1 VTLLLSA
8 ATGLAQNTGVP
19 PQIPKDTFDGV
30 KRIVAFGDIH
40 GDYDRLVELLRT
52 AQLVD
57 NKNKWIGNKSH
68 LVLCGDDV
76 DRGTSTAKVLDLLMA
91 LEPQAL
97 KAGGE
102 IHTLI
107 GNHEAMNLYGDLRYV
122 TKEDFAG
129 FALPNAKELREQYLH
144 NVLEDLKKKGT

>member
-1 VTLLLSA
+1 MNRRILVTLLLWA
-8 ATGLAQNTGVP
+8 AAGLAQNPGSP
-19 PQIPKDTFDGV
+19 PQIPPSQIPKDTFDGV

-97 KAGGE
+97 K
-102 IHTLI
+102 
-107 GNHEAMNLYGDLRYV
+107 
-122 TKEDFAG
+122 
-129 FALPNAKELREQYLH
+129 
-144 NVLEDLKKKGT
+144 